1 MISAANDTS
10 IFQIWADMVCYDES
24 RQEKKECSSVCI
36 FTAQRKEN
44 KYRHT
49 YEEIMSKY
57 AKQIVQYEELA
68 PAVARAMG
76 DYAYMAKFDTREEA
90 VAFSDYVIEQ

>member
-1 MISAANDTS
+1 M
-10 IFQIWADMVCYDES
+10 
-24 RQEKKECSSVCI
+24 
-36 FTAQRKEN
+36 
-44 KYRHT
+44 
-49 YEEIMSKY
+49 
-57 AKQIVQYEELA
+57 QYEELT